1 MKVLQA
7 FLIFSAF
14 SIIFFAPGSLK
25 AQIERASVADDGT
38 EGDSTSIRASV
49 SSDGRYVAFESD
61 ATNLVANDTNSA
73 RDVFVYD
80 RNTTTIER
88 VSVASD
94 GTEGNDASWYPY
106 ISADG
111 RYVTF
116 SSGASNLVA
125 NDNNNAYD
133 VFIYD
138 RNNDTIERI
147 VGYDGTE
154 GMFDCRAPSISSDG
168 RYVAFDSD
176 AVGFMPDD
184 LNGFNCIYVY
194 DRTAG
199 SLETIKST
207 SGGQPNE
214 TSYVPAIS
222 ADGGLV
228 AFQSYASNL
237 VSGDTNYM
245 YDIFVLDRCDDS
257 IERVSV
263 ADDGT
268 GGNDNSW
275 EPSIVTAP
283 SSSMTATLT
292 VGGTINTSTARTD
305 QR

>member
-1 MKVLQA
+1 MKVFRA
-7 FLIFSAF
+7 SLIFLAF
-14 SIIFFAPGSLK
+14 SIVFFAPDDLK
-25 AQIERASVADDGT
+25 AQTERVSVADDGT

-80 RNTTTIER
+80 RNTGTIER

-94 GTEGNDASWYPY
+94 GTEGNKGSWYPY

-138 RNNDTIERI
+138 RDNDTIERI

-154 GMFDCRAPSISSDG
+154 GMLDCRAPSISSDG

-176 AVGFMPDD
+176 AVGLMPDD

-194 DRTAG
+194 DRTEDT
-199 SLETIKST
+199 LETIQST

-214 TSYVPAIS
+214 TSFLPAIS
-222 ADGGLV
+222 ADGRLV

-237 VSGDTNYM
+237 VSGDTNYK
-245 YDIFVLDRCDDS
+245 YDIFILDRCDDS
-257 IERVSV
+257 IERVSI

-268 GGNDNSW
+268 EGNDNSW
-275 EPSIVTAP
+275 EPSIATAP
-283 SSSMTATLT
+283 SSSITATLT
-292 VGGTINTSTARTD
+292 VGGTINTSN
-305 QR
+305 